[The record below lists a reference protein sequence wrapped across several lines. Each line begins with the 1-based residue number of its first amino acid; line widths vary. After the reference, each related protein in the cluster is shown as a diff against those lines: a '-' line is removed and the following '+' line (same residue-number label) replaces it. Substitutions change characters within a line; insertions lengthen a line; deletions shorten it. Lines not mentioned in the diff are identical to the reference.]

1 MPASVSSLQ
10 PLQAVVES
18 IFTSRRISRQDQ
30 EMLMSLLLAKED
42 LSMEERALIDE
53 IFNGLRRGIL
63 RVG

>member
-1 MPASVSSLQ
+1 MPAPVSSLQ
-10 PLQAVVES
+10 PLQTVVES

-30 EMLMSLLLAKED
+30 EMLMSVLLAKED

-53 IFNGLRRGIL
+53 IFKGLRRGTL